1 MGCFGSCNCSPCCMD
16 AAELAEIATSVTILR
31 ESETD
36 TVSFVSNGCCH
47 TATATDDTIYYTC
60 DTLLV
65 VDRTINETIQV
76 SSKMIKSKKY
86 VLDPPGTYQQNDVFC
101 TFFYDEPDASAASFC
116 DDVYNCGT
124 VQRAVELKT
133 QRWIAVRW
141 AYGETKVSIYKANMT
156 CEYGG
161 TIECKYV
168 VECAVEVRAAHG
180 AGSWQS
186 TTRTASMSGKSSC
199 CEENIQGYDFNSGF
213 PPVEIPGEECTST
226 KPYHDSPFN
235 CPADVEFGAE
245 VTYWLLRYRVYDAPE
260 DIPATITF
268 TDADI
273 NECNFETCIEGVD
286 SLCFY
291 PIGASLDPVTG
302 GTIRS
307 IGYLYNCQFCFN
319 IGIDCDV
326 CAKFSGGY
334 PCSCEPRETDR
345 THSESRFTEDG
356 IMETFNVVNNPFLIK
371 TTACHNLFWE
381 NYAPGRWTQDCDAC
395 DNPIYP
401 GPPED
406 EQNACNYWD
415 CIDCYFSGAD
425 PIVPVYQM
433 KVATVDSYT
442 FSVNFTKQIEPTDEV
457 CIPFPTVVVTLNT

>member
-1 MGCFGSCNCSPCCMD
+1 M
-16 AAELAEIATSVTILR
+16 
-31 ESETD
+31 
-36 TVSFVSNGCCH
+36 
-47 TATATDDTIYYTC
+47 
-60 DTLLV
+60 
-65 VDRTINETIQV
+65 
-76 SSKMIKSKKY
+76 
-86 VLDPPGTYQQNDVFC
+86 
-101 TFFYDEPDASAASFC
+101 
-116 DDVYNCGT
+116 
-124 VQRAVELKT
+124 
-133 QRWIAVRW
+133 
-141 AYGETKVSIYKANMT
+141 
-156 CEYGG
+156 
-161 TIECKYV
+161 
-168 VECAVEVRAAHG
+168 
-180 AGSWQS
+180 
-186 TTRTASMSGKSSC
+186 TRTAAMSGKSSC

-235 CPADVEFGAE
+235 CPADVTFGAE
-245 VTYWLLRYRVYDAPE
+245 VTYWLLRYRVYDTPE
-260 DIPATITF
+260 DIPETITF
-268 TDADI
+268 TDADV

-319 IGIDCDV
+319 IGIECDV

-356 IMETFNVVNNPFLIK
+356 IMETFNVVSNPFLIK

-381 NYAPGRWTQDCDAC
+381 NYAPGRWVQDCDAC

-406 EQNACNYWD
+406 EQNECNWWD

-442 FSVNFTKQIEPTDEV
+442 FAVSFTKQIEPTDEV

>member
-16 AAELAEIATSVTILR
+16 ASELAEIATGVTIVR
-31 ESETD
+31 GGETD
-36 TVSFVSNGCCH
+36 PVSFVSNGCCH

-65 VDRTINETIQV
+65 AERYINETIQV
-76 SSKMIKSKKY
+76 SSKMIKSKKF
-86 VLDPPGTYQQNDVFC
+86 VLDPPGTYQQGDVFC
-101 TFFYDEPDASAASFC
+101 TFFYDEPNASAADYC

-124 VQRAVELKT
+124 VNRAVELINQK
-133 QRWIAVRW
+133 WIAVRW

-161 TIECKYV
+161 AIECKYV

-180 AGSWQS
+180 AGSWS
-186 TTRTASMSGKSSC
+186 SFTKTASMSAQSTC
-199 CEENIQGYDFNSGF
+199 CEQNIQGYDFNSGF
-213 PPVEIPGEECTST
+213 PPSPIPGIECTTT
-226 KPYHDSPFN
+226 KATHDSAFDCN
-235 CPADVEFGAE
+235 EDVEFGAE
-245 VTYWLLRYRVYDAPE
+245 VSYWLLRYKVYDTAD
-260 DIPATITF
+260 DIPTTITF
-268 TDADI
+268 TDADV
-273 NECNFETCIEGVD
+273 NECNLETCIEGVD

-291 PIGASLDPVTG
+291 PIGAGLDTETG

-319 IGIDCDV
+319 IGIECDV

-334 PCSCEPRETDR
+334 PCSCDLDRETDR

-356 IMETFNVVNNPFLIK
+356 IMQTFNVVNNPFMVE
-371 TTACHNLFWE
+371 TSVCHNLFWE
-381 NYAPGRWTQDCDAC
+381 NYAPGRWLQDCETC

-401 GPPED
+401 GPPSD
-406 EQNACNYWD
+406 EQNECNWWD

-457 CIPFPTVVVTLNT
+457 CIPFPTVVVTLT